1 LGPPPLRGGGGGPGV
16 PQASTEEIVK
26 RVETLRRWFV
36 GKR

>member
-1 LGPPPLRGGGGGPGV
+1 VHPDLRRVWGGRGGA
-16 PQASTEEIVK
+16 QASTEEIVK

>member
-1 LGPPPLRGGGGGPGV
+1 V
-16 PQASTEEIVK
+16 AQASTEEIVK